1 MIDKKINYHF
11 KDKKLLSSALTH
23 PSKSKDNYQRL
34 EFLGDSILGFLVGEY
49 LFKHCEKQ
57 EGELTV
63 LRSHFVSE
71 KYLAE
76 RFDEMGLEEDVV
88 LGKSMNGEIT
98 PAIKGDIIE
107 AIIAGIYLDSGLETA
122 RKFVTEK
129 LHIEDFE
136 NAKNDNYK
144 SQLQELIQ
152 ANFKCAIKYE
162 TVKVDD
168 NFEAKFYMDDD
179 HISTGYGKDKTSAE
193 QNCAYVALQ
202 KLFIEEEE

>member
-1 MIDKKINYHF
+1 MIDEKIGYSF
-11 KDKKLLSSALTH
+11 KDKSLLTVALTH

-49 LFKHCEKQ
+49 LYSHTEKH

-63 LRSHFVSE
+63 LRSHYVSE
-71 KYLAE
+71 KHLSE
-76 RFDEMGLEEDVV
+76 CFDEMGLGEFVL

-98 PAIKGDIIE
+98 SAIKCDIIE
-107 AIIAGIYLDSGLETA
+107 AIIAGIYLDGDMQTA
-122 RKFVTEK
+122 RKFVIEK

-162 TVKVDD
+162 TAKIGD
-168 NFEAKFYMDDD
+168 NFEAKFFMDDD
-179 HISTGYGKDKTSAE
+179 CIAMGYGKDKTSAE
-193 QNCAYVALQ
+193 QNCAYVALT
-202 KLFIEEEE
+202 KLFVEEE